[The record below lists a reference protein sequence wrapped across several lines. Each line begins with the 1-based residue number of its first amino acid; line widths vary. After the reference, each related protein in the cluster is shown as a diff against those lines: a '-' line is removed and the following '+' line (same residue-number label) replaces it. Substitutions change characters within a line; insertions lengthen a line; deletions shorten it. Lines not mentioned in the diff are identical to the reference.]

1 MSEQPRYSI
10 VIEWSEEDQA
20 YIVSLPEWGNLI
32 HTHGDSYDEA
42 LHRGKELI
50 EVLIATRQQQGES
63 LPVPRVFTTV

>member
-50 EVLIATRQQQGES
+50 EVLTATRQQQGES

>member
-20 YIVSLPEWGNLI
+20 YIVSLPEWGNLV

-50 EVLIATRQQQGES
+50 EVLIVTRQQQGES